1 MRNALPI
8 LTLLL
13 LLAPAATSPAS
24 AAEPRRDFADVTTVV
39 AVEVPVQVLQ
49 DGKPVRGLGRDNFEI
64 LDGRKVQAITGFE
77 EIDLTEAVSQP
88 GTTPT
93 APPAAGRRHFLMLLD
108 LSNSDPTAITK
119 GRQAIRHVV
128 TESLHPSD
136 LVAVATYRTGNGT
149 QLLIGFTSDRRQ
161 VDIALDTLGNEKL
174 FERGQDALR
183 LVIANTLRD
192 QVAMPGAGPTGD
204 QRGAADAVMLEMLRD
219 LSRQESQAVR
229 SNELAKVTTLTS
241 NLADLGR
248 LMSNVDGRKYVVYL
262 SQGFDA
268 RLLTGTTDQA
278 ETEQMARDVEAG
290 GGALMNVDSTARF
303 GDTRAISQL
312 ETMLE
317 ELRRA
322 DCVIQAVD
330 IGGMVTGGD
339 QRPRASGRET
349 LFAMAKGTG
358 GQLYENFADLG
369 GAMRQ
374 MLDVTSVTYLLTFQ
388 PAELKLDGKY
398 RSIKV
403 RLKNGPEGARLV
415 HRPGYYAPL
424 PYEQR
429 RGVEKQLDTAQL
441 LLAGEPGG
449 SLKAGAV
456 ATAFKMDP
464 DRAFV
469 PAVVEVSG
477 ASLMALPHDKPI
489 GVDVFVY
496 ALDTSGTVR
505 DFIAQNL
512 QLDLAK
518 LGDKLKQG
526 NLRVMGSLFLAP
538 GDYVLRVL
546 VRESAGEYSLSALP
560 LSVPDFAAG
569 KVIALQPLFPESM
582 ASGLVPRP
590 AVNPQKPKDPMFPF
604 VVGKDEFYL
613 PRGLPQIASGGD
625 ARLCWLTYGLG
636 AGNLVVQGQVFTAA
650 GTEVPGATARLVERS
665 AFDQPGLER
674 LTVEFKAPKLAPG
687 DYVLRLSVTDPTT
700 KAVTSS
706 VASFSAGS

>member
-1 MRNALPI
+1 MRNVSRI
-8 LTLLL
+8 VGTLLL
-13 LLAPAATSPAS
+13 AAAVPLSTS
-24 AAEPRRDFADVTTVV
+24 AAERRQFAESTTVV
-39 AVEVPVQVLQ
+39 AVEVPVQVLV
-49 DGKPVRGLGRDNFEI
+49 DGRPARGLGRENFEI
-64 LDGRKVQAITGFE
+64 VDGRKVQPITGFE
-77 EIDLTEAVSQP
+77 EIDLASGVSEP
-88 GTTPT
+88 GSTPT
-93 APPAAGRRHFLMLLD
+93 PPPPAAGRRHFLMLLD

-119 GRQAIRHVV
+119 GRQAIRRVV
-128 TESLHPSD
+128 AESLHPSD

-149 QLLIGFTSDRRQ
+149 QLLVGFTSDRRQ

-174 FERGQDALR
+174 FERNQDALR
-183 LVIANTLRD
+183 LVLANTLRES
-192 QVAMPGAGPTGD
+192 APIPGAGPAGD
-204 QRGAADAVMLEMLRD
+204 QRGAADAVMLEMLRE
-219 LSRQESQAVR
+219 LSNQESQAVR
-229 SNELAKVTTLTS
+229 TNELAKVTTLTS

-268 RLLTGTTDQA
+268 RLLTGSTDQA
-278 ETEQMARDVEAG
+278 EAEQTARDVEAG
-290 GGALMNVDSTARF
+290 ELWKVDSDARF
-303 GDTRAISQL
+303 GDTRAVNQL

-330 IGGMVTGGD
+330 IGGMVTGGE

-369 GAMRQ
+369 GAMKQ

-429 RGVEKQLDTAQL
+429 RGLEKQLDTAQL

-449 SLKAGAV
+449 SLRAGAV
-456 ATAFKMDP
+456 ATAFKMDAG
-464 DRAFV
+464 RAFV

-489 GVDVFVY
+489 AVDVFVY
-496 ALDTSGTVR
+496 ALDSAGTVR

-560 LSVPDFAAG
+560 LSVPDFAG
-569 KVIALQPLFPESM
+569 NKVVALQPLFPESM

-590 AVNPQKPKDPMFPF
+590 AVNPRKPKDPMFPF

-613 PRGLPQIASGGD
+613 PRALPQIASGGD

-636 AGNLVVQGQVFTAA
+636 AGNLAVQGQVFTA
-650 GTEVPGATARLVERS
+650 GGEEVPGATARLVDRS
-665 AFDQPGLER
+665 QFDQAGLER

-687 DYVLRLSVTDPTT
+687 EYVLRLSVTDPAT